1 MAKITPSALIS
12 QISGRLMGQVAQVWK
27 GEIILRESPPPP
39 KSRSV
44 SQAKL
49 RGLSSDYAGAYDS
62 LNSAQKAEWE
72 AYADAIAD
80 VMTGMDSYVRNN
92 VRLIYA
98 DHGSLTAITNPP
110 DPPAP
115 PTIPAG
121 FAVSYD
127 GGDDEFDLE
136 WTSPDANDLYVQA
149 SFSPQVGYNNTLFP
163 KWKFAETVVSDVL
176 IININAVNYSS
187 PRYFRFRIR
196 TIDPSGEISA
206 WSSTLRAN
214 K

>member
-1 MAKITPSALIS
+1 
-12 QISGRLMGQVAQVWK
+12 MGQVAQAWK
-27 GEIILRESPPPP
+27 GEIILREAPPPP

-49 RGLSSDYAGAYDS
+49 RGLSSDYAGAYDQ

-72 AYADAIAD
+72 AYADAIED

-92 VRLIYA
+92 IRLIYA

-110 DPPAP
+110 APPAP
-115 PTIPAG
+115 PTAPAN
-121 FAVSYD
+121 FSVAFD
-127 GGDDEFDLE
+127 AGDNEFDIE

-149 SFSPQVGYNNTLFP
+149 SFSPQVGYNDTLFP

-176 IININAVNYSS
+176 IIHISAASYSS

-196 TIDPSGEISA
+196 TIDPCGEISA
-206 WSSTLRAN
+206 WSSTLREN